1 MSLYD
6 DINNYANNARIQ
18 MLAKL
23 AELYPGGRIGKFIGF
38 TASGKRIF
46 EVDGKQ
52 VIAKGVSNTAIPEYF
67 SIVIDEAASAEWQ
80 KKKKKPAAKPQIK
93 KKPAGARQS
102 RPKPGRV
109 HIFEDSA
116 TTTPYLVYARSND
129 IVRKNER
136 LQGRIDGSGN
146 ASEGYSVPEP
156 PNLRPYNN
164 NFIFGC
170 HAYAQAAAFPGSSS
184 YAGAVSNGAACSS
197 ADNDAI
203 TGILDYYATTTTI
216 NESIQLEVEF
226 SSSLYCEGI
235 ASATIIA
242 HAADYVFYFV
252 SEDDEFQVDINE
264 IMGMG
269 GGSLFAPRIVY
280 AQHAY
285 SYANENAILSTF
297 LVNVLED
304 TNTYMSFT
312 GRQIYGAYAHIYNEG
327 FPVTGIMQNYI
338 VHTRKEYDSEQIESK
353 IIKVSIRNTADDL
366 ISRSMFAGS
375 QLAITVNFPSIRLLA
390 SPTSSAAY
398 DYSQAFA
405 QSFEDHWWYK
415 MYSALGN
422 VNESWWKG
430 SFSIFDLA
438 SVDIIS
444 LSSTSIISGFLPNRL
459 PQVNKYA
466 TADAAQNR
474 EGTVRIVQMELYE
487 ETENPF
493 TIFNDPAEVVDI
505 LGGSEAYTGAMA
517 SQVYQ
522 DTPYA
527 DFYEE
532 FGVEFEANV
541 NLNSGLSVLID
552 NVFYRN
558 SSVIDFNYSD
568 FTAVPRAVKYWAPN
582 FPISLPQLP
591 IEDNATFAVF
601 NPLVDEAMETVGYAS
616 LIYRG

>member
-1 MSLYD
+1 
-6 DINNYANNARIQ
+6 

-52 VIAKGVSNTAIPEYF
+52 VIAKGASNTAIPEYF

-136 LQGRIDGSGN
+136 LQGSVEGSGN
-146 ASEGYSVPEP
+146 ASEGYSVPDP
-156 PNLRPYNN
+156 PTLRPYNN
-164 NFIFGC
+164 DFVFGC
-170 HAYAQAAAFPGSSS
+170 HAYALAAAFPGSSS

-203 TGILDYYATTTTI
+203 TGILDYYSTTTTF
-216 NESIQLEVEF
+216 NQSISLELEF
-226 SSSLYCEGI
+226 SSSLYCEGV
-235 ASATIIA
+235 AAATIIA
-242 HAADYVFYFV
+242 HPAEYVFYFV
-252 SEDDEFQVDINE
+252 SEDDEFQVNIDE
-264 IMGMG
+264 IMGIRG
-269 GGSLFAPRIVY
+269 DSPFAPRIVY
-280 AQHAY
+280 ARHVH
-285 SYANENAILSTF
+285 SYTNENAILSTF
-297 LVNVLED
+297 AVNVLED
-304 TNTYMSFT
+304 TDAYMSFT
-312 GRQIYGAYAHIYNEG
+312 GRKLPGEYEHVYSEG
-327 FPVTGIMQNYI
+327 FPVTGIMQAY
-338 VHTRKEYDSEQIESK
+338 VVQTRKEYDSEQVESK
-353 IIKVSIRNTADDL
+353 IIEVPIRNATDDL
-366 ISRSMFAGS
+366 LSRSMFSASQIGAGIS
-375 QLAITVNFPSIRLLA
+375 VGIRLNA
-390 SPTSSAAY
+390 SPTNFAGY
-398 DYSQAFA
+398 DYTQVFA

-422 VNESWWKG
+422 VNQSWWQG
-430 SFSIFDLA
+430 ATSFGELA
-438 SVDIIS
+438 SLGIIS
-444 LSSTSIISGFLPNRL
+444 ISSTSIVSGFLPTGL
-459 PQVNKYA
+459 PQVHEYG
-466 TADAAQNR
+466 TADSAQNA
-474 EGTVRIVQMELYE
+474 EGTIRIVQMELYE

-493 TIFNDPAEVVDI
+493 TIFNDPAEVVDV
-505 LGGSEAYTGAMA
+505 LGGNEAYTGTMA

-522 DTPYA
+522 DTPYP

-541 NLNSGLSVLID
+541 NLNFGLSTFTD
-552 NVFYRN
+552 NFFYKN
-558 SSVIDFNYSD
+558 TSLIDFNYSN
-568 FTAVPRAVKYWAPN
+568 FTAVPRAVKCWAPN

-601 NPLVDEAMETVGYAS
+601 NPLVDEAMETVGYAY